1 VAIAGI
7 GVATHH
13 GKHASARAAIAAPK
27 RHLTVLAPTP
37 PTPCYLL
44 IADRGNGRMLPV
56 DSAKHVFWRYRFDD
70 DTFLG
75 PARDRIVSNRWPG
88 EWQPGERRPR
98 ARRVLGPLRDVDEDR
113 IRRRQL
119 RANVESEG
127 LADDGRQVVLA
138 NVEVPVPIDARHV
151 CDATEA

>member
-13 GKHASARAAIAAPK
+13 GKHVSARAAIAAPK

-44 IADRGNGRMLPV
+44 IADRGNGRMLLV
-56 DSAKHVFWRYRFDD
+56 DSAKHVFWRYPAPGKTPALPFRFDD

-75 PARDRIVSNRWPG
+75 PARD
-88 EWQPGERRPR
+88 
-98 ARRVLGPLRDVDEDR
+98 L
-113 IRRRQL
+113 RRRQL

>member
-44 IADRGNGRMLPV
+44 IADRGNGRMLLV
-56 DSAKHVFWRYRFDD
+56 DSACSRPDRLQPVAGRMA
-70 DTFLG
+70 
-75 PARDRIVSNRWPG
+75 AR
-88 EWQPGERRPR
+88 
-98 ARRVLGPLRDVDEDR
+98 
-113 IRRRQL
+113 
-119 RANVESEG
+119 
-127 LADDGRQVVLA
+127 
-138 NVEVPVPIDARHV
+138 
-151 CDATEA
+151 